1 MHTLNII
8 VKNSPLPISIQRKEA
23 SDGERI
29 YQQIM
34 TAMNTASPAIL
45 ELTCE
50 KQEGKKVAIATS
62 SIAAVIM
69 SQDAGANASRAA
81 GFFASVTE

>member
-23 SDGERI
+23 ADADKA

-34 TAMNTASPAIL
+34 SAMSTASPAVI

-50 KQEGKKVAIATS
+50 KQEGKKVAIAS
-62 SIAAVIM
+62 AAIAAVVM
-69 SQDAGANASRAA
+69 SQDTGANASRAA
-81 GFFASVTE
+81 GFFTSVAE

>member
-1 MHTLNII
+1 M
-8 VKNSPLPISIQRKEA
+8 PISIQRKEA
-23 SDGERI
+23 ADGERV

-34 TAMNTASPAIL
+34 NAMNTASPAVL

-50 KQEGKKVAIATS
+50 KQEGKKVAIAS
-62 SIAAVIM
+62 ASIAAVVM